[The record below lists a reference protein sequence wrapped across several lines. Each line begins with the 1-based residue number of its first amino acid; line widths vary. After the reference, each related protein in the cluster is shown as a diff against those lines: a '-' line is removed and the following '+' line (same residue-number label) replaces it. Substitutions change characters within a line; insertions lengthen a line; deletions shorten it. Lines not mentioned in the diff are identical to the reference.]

1 MDVQRQT
8 STTDGRTDGT
18 TGRNTNNRRR
28 GMGETDRLARGRG
41 DVRDAYYGTMM
52 IGGGVSPN
60 FNGNHAMDD
69 VAMDDDARWMTR
81 ARRRTWRKY
90 CASSSA
96 SVMTIG
102 IVGVGAVAWMGTGG
116 GLWKTTSSAAGETT
130 RMMRTSELGVP
141 RAPSAGFV
149 APFELPEDLHAAI
162 AALGDEP
169 TMGIEGDVDSY
180 EGLEELPGGGYAVEI
195 DGGLNATLRRLE
207 SYMRMNQAKDMENEQ
222 CEAEKEA
229 MGEAAFDEGATM
241 PLHVNTSEYIGT
253 LKAEIAQ
260 DEHTLE
266 VHDKI
271 LEARAA
277 ARLGKTSKW
286 GDTASN
292 TLDGAGT
299 VNTEL
304 NNHGVFSGDY
314 CWRDSY
320 GRGVG
325 VVPSHCPS
333 HKETLA
339 GGIICYDKCHNFGS
353 NWYRFGYDCH
363 QSCNSGWSD
372 HGLLCHKSNWGRGVG
387 EARCEWQEWWAA
399 ADLGE
404 AGTAQPTHQRKLLGG
419 AVNTV
424 VQAVRKTKLVCGG
437 SLCSRVGKQD
447 CLGLCYP
454 PCPSSNPV
462 WIGCNL
468 CGASCSGYAGG
479 IAPSCMK
486 GVKTSPGMEWAKC
499 PPGWDYDAGLCYEP
513 CRNGFTGVGPVCWGD
528 APIVNGRRWVKCGMG
543 AATDSGVCAQRTA
556 DQILGPLE
564 MVAFVATA
572 GGSGAATAATKATKA
587 ASAAKELRKVGQ
599 EAFDT
604 YQNYM
609 SFQSG
614 LTDLESANSPTEYT
628 RAASSLLGMVDPTGI
643 SSTIG
648 AYTFD
653 TCDKIHD

>member
-1 MDVQRQT
+1 
-8 STTDGRTDGT
+8 
-18 TGRNTNNRRR
+18 
-28 GMGETDRLARGRG
+28 MGETDRLRLARGGG
-41 DVRDAYYGTMM
+41 DDDDVGAYYGT
-52 IGGGVSPN
+52 IGGVSPTTRLSSSSSMN
-60 FNGNHAMDD
+60 FNGNHALDD
-69 VAMDDDARWMTR
+69 VAMDDDERWMTR
-81 ARRRTWRKY
+81 GRRRTWRKY

-96 SVMTIG
+96 SVMTVG
-102 IVGVGAVAWMGTGG
+102 VVVFVGVGAVATVGKGG
-116 GLWKTTSSAAGETT
+116 VWKTATARWSAGETTT

-169 TMGIEGDVDSY
+169 TMGIEADVDSY

-195 DGGLNATLRRLE
+195 EGGLNATLRRLE
-207 SYMRMNQAKDMENEQ
+207 AYMRMNQAKDEENEQ

-241 PLHVNTSEYIGT
+241 PLHVNTSEYVGT

-266 VHDKI
+266 VHEEI
-271 LEARAA
+271 LQARAA
-277 ARLGKTSKW
+277 ARLGKTNW
-286 GDTASN
+286 GNAASN

-304 NNHGVFSGDY
+304 NNHGAFSGDY

-339 GGIICYDKCHNFGS
+339 GGIICYDKCRNFGS
-353 NWYRFGYDCH
+353 NWYRYGYDCH
-363 QSCNSGWSD
+363 QRCNYGWSD
-372 HGLLCHKSNWGRGVG
+372 HGLLCHKPNWGRGVG

-399 ADLGE
+399 ADLGS
-404 AGTAQPTHQRKLLGG
+404 GTAQPTHQRKLLGG
-419 AVNTV
+419 VVKAV

-454 PCPSSNPV
+454 RCPSSNPI

-486 GVKTSPGMEWAKC
+486 GVKVSPGMEWATC
-499 PPGWDYDAGLCYEP
+499 PPGWDYDAGLCYQP
-513 CRNGFTGVGPVCWGD
+513 CRKGFTGVGPVCWGD
-528 APIVNGRRWVKCGMG
+528 APIVNGRRWVQCGMG
-543 AATDSGVCAQRTA
+543 AATDSGVCAQKTA

-572 GGSGAATAATKATKA
+572 GTSSAATAATKAKKA
-587 ASAAKELRKVGQ
+587 ASAAKELRKVGK
-599 EAFDT
+599 EAFDN

-614 LTDLESANSPTEYT
+614 VNDLANAKSPTEYT
-628 RAASSLLGMVDPTGI
+628 RAASSLLGIVDPTGI

>member
-1 MDVQRQT
+1 MDGK
-8 STTDGRTDGT
+8 DA
-18 TGRNTNNRRR
+18 NRRR
-28 GMGETDRLARGRG
+28 LVTSAAAA
-41 DVRDAYYGTMM
+41 AYGAT
-52 IGGGVSPN
+52 SR
-60 FNGNHAMDD
+60 
-69 VAMDDDARWMTR
+69 DDARHHHQHEYTVTR
-81 ARRRTWRKY
+81 FEDADEARVFGGVWRSRRKY
-90 CASSSA
+90 ASA
-96 SVMTIG
+96 LTLGVVVVVV
-102 IVGVGAVAWMGTGG
+102 VGGAVALKGTDDV
-116 GLWKTTSSAAGETT
+116 WKRTTIDGRTT
-130 RMMRTSELGVP
+130 RMMPTSELGVP
-141 RAPSAGFV
+141 RPPSAGFV

-169 TMGIEGDVDSY
+169 TIGIEADVDSY
-180 EGLEELPGGGYAVEI
+180 KGLEELPSGGYAVEI

-207 SYMRMNQAKDMENEQ
+207 AYMRMNQAKDKANER
-222 CEAEKEA
+222 CEEEKEA

-241 PLHVNTSEYIGT
+241 PLHVNTSEYVGT
-253 LKAEIAQ
+253 LKAEVAQ

-266 VHDKI
+266 VHEEI
-271 LEARAA
+271 LQARAA
-277 ARLGKTSKW
+277 ARLGKTNW
-286 GDTASN
+286 GNAASN

-304 NNHGVFSGDY
+304 NNHGAFSGDY

-339 GGIICYDKCHNFGS
+339 GGIICYDKCQNFGS

-363 QSCNSGWSD
+363 QRCNSGWDD

-419 AVNTV
+419 VVRAV

-437 SLCSRVGKQD
+437 SLCGRVGKQD

-486 GVKTSPGMEWAKC
+486 GVKTSPGMEWATC
-499 PPGWDYDAGLCYEP
+499 LPGWDYDAGLCYKP
-513 CRNGFTGVGPVCWGD
+513 CRKGFTGVGPVCWGD
-528 APIVNGRRWVKCGMG
+528 APIVNGRRWVECGMG

-572 GGSGAATAATKATKA
+572 GTSSAATAATKAATA
-587 ASAAKELRKVGQ
+587 AQKLKKVGR
-599 EAFDT
+599 EAFDS

-614 LTDLESANSPTEYT
+614 VSDLESANNPTEYT
-628 RAASSLLGMVDPTGI
+628 RAASALLGVVDPTGL

>member
-1 MDVQRQT
+1 M
-8 STTDGRTDGT
+8 S
-18 TGRNTNNRRR
+18 
-28 GMGETDRLARGRG
+28 ETDRLKRVRVRGG
-41 DVRDAYYGTMM
+41 GGGGAYGTT
-52 IGGGVSPN
+52 GVSMN
-60 FNGNHAMDD
+60 CQQFNAVDD
-69 VAMDDDARWMTR
+69 VAIDADDDGRWMTR

-90 CASSSA
+90 IASSP
-96 SVMTIG
+96 SVMT
-102 IVGVGAVAWMGTGG
+102 VGFVGVAGFVGAVAWMGTGDG
-116 GLWKTTSSAAGETT
+116 VWKRVHASSETT

-141 RAPSAGFV
+141 RPPSAGFV

-169 TMGIEGDVDSY
+169 TIGIEADVDSY
-180 EGLEELPGGGYAVEI
+180 KGLEELPGGGYAVEI

-207 SYMRMNQAKDMENEQ
+207 AYMRMNQAKDKENEQ

-241 PLHVNTSEYIGT
+241 PLHVNTSEYVGT
-253 LKAEIAQ
+253 LAAEIAQ

-266 VHDKI
+266 VHEEI
-271 LEARAA
+271 LQARAA
-277 ARLGKTSKW
+277 ARLGKNNW
-286 GDTASN
+286 GDAASN

-304 NNHGVFSGDY
+304 NNHGAFSGDY

-339 GGIICYDKCHNFGS
+339 GGIICYDKCRNFGS

-363 QSCNSGWSD
+363 QSCNSGWDD
-372 HGLLCHKSNWGRGVG
+372 HGLLCHKPNWGRGVG

-419 AVNTV
+419 VVHAV

-437 SLCSRVGKQD
+437 SLCSRVGKDD

-454 PCPSSNPV
+454 RCPSSNPV

-486 GVKTSPGMEWAKC
+486 GVKTSPGMEWATC
-499 PPGWDYDAGLCYEP
+499 PPGWDYDAGLCYQP
-513 CRNGFTGVGPVCWGD
+513 CRKGFKGVGPVCWGS
-528 APIVNGRRWVKCGMG
+528 APIVNGRQWVECGMG
-543 AATDSGVCAQRTA
+543 AATDSGVCAQKTA

-572 GGSGAATAATKATKA
+572 GTSSAATAATKASKA
-587 ASAAKELRKVGQ
+587 ATAAKELRKVGK
-599 EAFDT
+599 EAFDN

-614 LTDLESANSPTEYT
+614 VNDLASADSPTEYT
-628 RAASSLLGMVDPTGI
+628 RAASALLGIVDPTGI
-643 SSTIG
+643 SSTVG
-648 AYTFD
+648 AYAFD